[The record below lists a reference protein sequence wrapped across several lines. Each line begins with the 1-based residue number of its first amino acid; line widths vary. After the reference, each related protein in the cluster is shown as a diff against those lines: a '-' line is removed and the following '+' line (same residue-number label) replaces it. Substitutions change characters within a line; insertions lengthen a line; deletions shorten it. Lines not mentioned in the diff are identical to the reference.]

1 MVASSKEII
10 RYFMRTSKGIKGTA
24 RHFGLSYSY
33 VGALITRY
41 KKRRG
46 IR

>member
-1 MVASSKEII
+1 MVASSIEII
-10 RYFMRTSKGIKGTA
+10 SYFMQTSKGIKGTA

-33 VGALITRY
+33 VGALIIKY